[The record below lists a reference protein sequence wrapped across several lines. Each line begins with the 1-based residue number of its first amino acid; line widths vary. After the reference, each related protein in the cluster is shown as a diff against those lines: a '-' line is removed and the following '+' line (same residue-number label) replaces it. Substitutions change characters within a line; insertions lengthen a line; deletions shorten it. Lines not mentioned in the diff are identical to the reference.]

1 MKKLKKLF
9 PRLFRSPGA
18 RRGKKGSSLAFVMI
32 IGAALVIWV
41 MCIAPLMTTTGT
53 VAYKTQGDQTVYLAG
68 RSAIEFCKA
77 ELSRVVDSGEYPYTF
92 CVVTDA
98 SGNYVA
104 YKKGSDAALGDDYNT
119 RVTRITDTDA
129 NDKKSVDDYP
139 KTDDVVA
146 ICAVDM
152 KADGSYD
159 IVMTSWDNC
168 EKGQE
173 YHATF
178 VPTGSL
184 KIHPEAYSDGD
195 ALPLSDFVL
204 VDGQLGPNTVW
215 NSTITMNNAE
225 SLTFYESMLSSDKAV
240 QEGFDLNVYANSG
253 EYPAVFKTTAH
264 TALAENS
271 SVGEEISEGYMSS
284 SETWIVPHCD
294 TSKANTKGYV
304 FLYGQQVWIR
314 TADGNAGAGGANTL
328 NITDKCTLY
337 YNGNPNFFSGKINT
351 YTVTVSYSGTDYS
364 GELESGEVFTKYKEG
379 EVNIL
384 PFSGFRP
391 ESGSYDGSGS
401 VMESG
406 KNSVSQNYSVQ
417 ALEAVQKEKNGK
429 TVTTY
434 TVTLGHGKN
443 EKGEI
448 QWDNSLVYGCVKV
461 NAQGN
466 LVGETEWKT
475 SNVFEGLEAP
485 TEDFSYFFYVY
496 KPDTYD
502 AASGKI
508 TGASDVVGAG
518 MLFKPTEV
526 TNLSTGNYLIGNDQS
541 HVLNSDL
548 GLADLYSNLSALAGE
563 YKIIA
568 TAQNNPAYTWKVNK
582 SGSTYSIQSNDGRYL
597 NINGTISE
605 YVFETQSS
613 EHVTKDYWIY
623 KEKHS
628 CNKRTSATVTG
639 VSDLGISL
647 GTQAQ
652 SFQLVDGNVLLR
664 ELETTIKAKQYGTSA
679 PSEDCSYN
687 ENNSE
692 KNFTL
697 EVKLYLDLS
706 GTAAAANK
714 DNGSTIKFFKIPSTP
729 SSTPARPT
737 SSANVV
743 ESVNYKAAGFTLA
756 ELVTNSG
763 TVQELYANGETIPMS
778 EGKYYL
784 NAGQYTI
791 VFRSQVDG
799 LSFWHYGTLKVNKNT
814 TDNDPNDLNVTTS
827 RVEEDTFTI
836 HVEATGWHTDG
847 GYHYFGFEEVGTGKI
862 EWHSAVDVGYTF
874 RLGFGTYNFYVK
886 EVGSN
891 NYGPVDTTEG
901 TKVTQEIVMPVV
913 SAPPAINAGMFWY
926 TLDEDGEDTWYKL
939 PQDVYPSRITI
950 TKYHYSLDQKCKN
963 HSDWTCN
970 SILGRLCRES
980 TFESTDFQG
989 IHTIKDDYE
998 RLIAVTK
1005 ETTLIGLTISIDNPE
1020 GITDVTITLNA
1031 PMGQNQIG
1039 DHIASIMQGESL
1051 YFMGNPSINT
1061 HGNAV
1066 SLKTDLLVLNTQF
1079 TNDGVE
1085 GADNTISV
1093 QSYSGNS
1100 TIMVYAGAN
1109 INNINGQQI
1118 FAAGHFYEIPSGC
1131 NLWSLTSAEVTD
1143 LGTADSQTVKAKFRN
1158 KEYPNINMDIAN
1170 ASREQ
1175 LGRIVSSETI
1185 GWTDRGVLSG
1195 SNSESNAAYCVT
1207 AYVTNVSGNVKYKAN
1222 RVMMAGAKENN
1233 YSLSIPEGMEITTRY
1248 LSIDADEVTGTS
1260 LMLYNLA
1267 QDQDFIQALSNV
1279 LGITNSYS
1287 QTLQVDYERP
1297 NTRIGGTNMISQI
1310 CRYSHGTDL
1319 LAKAADKQSLIATYS
1334 VDLIESLFTGGLSG
1348 LASTVKTVDRYI
1360 SIEPSGNDTTIDLS
1374 ALLSVNLNMYAN
1386 YVYFD
1391 PSVTKINLSSWLDSD
1406 VMISPQED
1414 GYTTHEYLGLFQ
1426 THSADSYSGTILFF
1440 GNDLVVDYPSGSDV
1454 TIQKGFYRVQSGVYL
1469 SDFGVASNIGGEGS
1483 KIEAILLFSWDDAA
1497 KRAGIDKLRS
1507 YSVYIDP
1514 ATGEF
1519 SDTYVDTGLDSNDSG
1534 GLGGFSGGKVQ

>member
-18 RRGKKGSSLAFVMI
+18 RRGKKGSSLAFVMMV
-32 IGAALVIWV
+32 GAALVIWV

-77 ELSRVVDSGEYPYTF
+77 ELSRVVDGGEYPYTF
-92 CVVTDA
+92 CVVMDTN
-98 SGNYVA
+98 GNYVA

-184 KIHPEAYSDGD
+184 KIHPEAYSNGD

-204 VDGQLGPNTVW
+204 VDGQLGTNTVW

-240 QEGFDLNVYANSG
+240 QEGFDLNTYANSG

-271 SVGEEISEGYMSS
+271 SVGEEISEGYKSS
-284 SETWIVPHCD
+284 DETWIIPQITD
-294 TSKANTKGYV
+294 YNKQGYV
-304 FLYGQQVWIR
+304 MLNGSQVWIR

-337 YNGNPNFFSGKINT
+337 YNGNPNQFTGKVGT
-351 YTVTVSYSGTDYS
+351 YTVTVNYSGTDYS
-364 GELESGEVFTKYKEG
+364 GELETGEVYTKYKEG
-379 EVNIL
+379 EINIL
-384 PFSGFRP
+384 PFSGFQLASND
-391 ESGSYDGSGS
+391 ESSSVVQGKHTVSGD
-401 VMESG
+401 
-406 KNSVSQNYSVQ
+406 YSVQ
-417 ALEAVQKEKNGK
+417 KLDTVVTKEGNKE
-429 TVTTY
+429 VTTY
-434 TVTLGHGKN
+434 TVTLGYGVDSETK
-443 EKGEI
+443 EI
-448 QWDNSLVYGCVKV
+448 QWDESLVYGCAKV
-461 NAQGN
+461 NASGQIT
-466 LVGETEWKT
+466 ETKWQA
-475 SNVFEGLEAP
+475 SNVFEGLSAP
-485 TEDFSYFFYVY
+485 TGSLSYFFYVY
-496 KPDTYD
+496 KP
-502 AASGKI
+502 ASYNAETGKI
-508 TGASDVVGAG
+508 TGESDVAAAG
-518 MLFKPTEV
+518 MLVKPTMV
-526 TNLSTGNYLIGNDQS
+526 SDLSTGSYIMQYNGQALDSN
-541 HVLNSDL
+541 LNSVAIDQTS
-548 GLADLYSNLSALAGE
+548 GFYTNIADNL
-563 YKIIA
+563 IW
-568 TAQNNPAYTWKVNK
+568 T
-582 SGSTYSIQSNDGRYL
+582 
-597 NINGTISE
+597 
-605 YVFETQSS
+605 
-613 EHVTKDYWIY
+613 VTKD
-623 KEKHS
+623 S
-628 CNKRTSATVTG
+628 SNKY
-639 VSDLGISL
+639 
-647 GTQAQ
+647 
-652 SFQLVDGNVLLR
+652 SFKN
-664 ELETTIKAKQYGTSA
+664 I
-679 PSEDCSYN
+679 
-687 ENNSE
+687 NN
-692 KNFTL
+692 K
-697 EVKLYLDLS
+697 YLDLTVS
-706 GTAAAANK
+706 GEAEKVIVKNQNHTGTGVIRHNCNKITYQTKNLVRNVAFVNNSVMLSVDKVNNDSFILSKKDVILWSKTHEPFDCEYYEDWWMSDVTSSDKASAYLSLNNGVAATE
-714 DNGSTIKFFKIPSTP
+714 STNSSIQFFKKTSAP
-729 SSTPARPT
+729 SSTPALP
-737 SSANVV
+737 SYNCGVNNVT
-743 ESVNYKAAGFTLA
+743 YKATGFSLA
-756 ELVTNSG
+756 ELVTNPG
-763 TVQELYANGETIPMS
+763 AVTAIYANGNTIPMVD
-778 EGKYYL
+778 GKYYL

-791 VFRSQVDG
+791 VVRAEENGISYWKNLGKLTVG
-799 LSFWHYGTLKVNKNT
+799 RNT
-814 TDNDPNDLNVTTS
+814 TDNQASHLNVTATIDA
-827 RVEEDTFTI
+827 EDKFMI

-847 GYHYFGFEEVGTGKI
+847 GYHYFGYRKAGSSDAIK
-862 EWHSAVDVGYTF
+862 WYSAVDVGYTL
-874 RLGFGTYNFYVK
+874 RLGFGEYEFYVK

-891 NYGPVDTTEG
+891 NYGPVESG
-901 TKVTQEIVMPVV
+901 SVQQNIVMPTV
-913 SAPPAINAGMFWY
+913 SASDMDPGMFWY
-926 TLDEDGEDTWYKL
+926 TLDDNGKPTWYKM
-939 PQDVYPSRITI
+939 PQDVYPSRVLNNISYNYTWERYGTITGNLDRTGNEWYNSFKGNEFTDSKTFLGIGYKYYYTLSNIKITI
-950 TKYHYSLDQKCKN
+950 DAPGRTINEADR
-963 HSDWTCN
+963 SD
-970 SILGRLCRES
+970 IEIELG
-980 TFESTDFQG
+980 
-989 IHTIKDDYE
+989 
-998 RLIAVTK
+998 
-1005 ETTLIGLTISIDNPE
+1005 P
-1020 GITDVTITLNA
+1020 

-1109 INNINGQQI
+1109 INNIYGQQI
-1118 FAAGHFYEIPSGC
+1118 FAAGHFYEIPSGS
-1131 NLWSLTSAEVTD
+1131 NLWSLTSAEAKD

-1233 YSLSIPEGMEITTRY
+1233 YSLNIPQGMEITTRY
-1248 LSIDADEVTGTS
+1248 LSINADEVTGTS

-1267 QDQDFIQALSNV
+1267 QDQDFIQVLSNV

-1310 CRYSHGTDL
+1310 CRYIHGTNL
-1319 LAKAADKQSLIATYS
+1319 LSKAADKQSLIATYS
-1334 VDLIESLFTGGLSG
+1334 VDLIEDLFTGGLSG
-1348 LASTVKTVDRYI
+1348 LASTVKTVDRYV
-1360 SIEPSGNDTTIDLS
+1360 SIKPSKNGSDTTIDLS
-1374 ALLSVNLNMYAN
+1374 ALLSVNLNMYTN
-1386 YVYFD
+1386 YVYFHPD
-1391 PSVTKINLSSWLDSD
+1391 VTEINLSSWLDSD
-1406 VMISPQED
+1406 VTISPQED

-1426 THSADSYSGTILFF
+1426 THSADSYSGTILYF
-1440 GNDLVVDYPSGSDV
+1440 GNEMKVKFPDETVKIEP
-1454 TIQKGFYRVQSGVYL
+1454 GFYRVKSGVSL
-1469 SDFGVASNIGGEGS
+1469 RDFGNKSNIGGEGS

-1519 SDTYVDTGLDSNDSG
+1519 SDAYVDTGLDSNDSG